1 MNKIKTLSRVF
12 SKYSI
17 ERMKNY
23 PPSFAPIYFIIK
35 KDVLGEVIDSFLSNG
50 ISLWWSFLSNGL
62 SLWWSGCIY
71 VNGIYKGM
79 LNE

>member
-12 SKYSI
+12 STYSI
-17 ERMKNY
+17 KRMKNY
-23 PPSFAPIYFIIK
+23 PPSFAPIYHIM
-35 KDVLGEVIDSFLSNG
+35 KDELGEVIGSLLSD
-50 ISLWWSFLSNGL
+50 GL

-71 VNGIYKGM
+71 TNGIYKGM